1 MKKQSMHP
9 GQVLKKTF
17 IEPEKISIKVL
28 SKQLDISTQKLSK
41 IIKGQQSITY
51 DISLKLADI
60 FTTPPEFWVLLQ
72 HQYDEG
78 EKSRGTDSPFYLHHI
93 MGDAMLK

>member
-17 IEPEKISIKVL
+17 IEPEKISIKAL
-28 SKQLDISTQKLSK
+28 AKQLDISTQKLSK

-51 DISLKLADI
+51 DL
-60 FTTPPEFWVLLQ
+60 
-72 HQYDEG
+72 
-78 EKSRGTDSPFYLHHI
+78 
-93 MGDAMLK
+93 